1 MAFPG
6 AKYAWNGINVHLAM
20 PGSGETVNSQSFSVP
35 RGTKVLTIHV
45 PALVGT
51 GATVK
56 VQSLAPTET
65 VEATQVWTDVSVFDL
80 TDGTFELLDGLVE
93 STTVT
98 IPVSA
103 TGGGNLRLVASE
115 TQVSVPS
122 TIEVFCSFDG

>member
-6 AKYAWNGINVHLAM
+6 AKFAWNGIAAHVAM
-20 PGSGETVNSQSFSVP
+20 PGSGETVNSQWFAVP
-35 RGTKVLTIHV
+35 AGTKVLTIHI

-51 GATVK
+51 GATLT

-65 VEATQVWTDVSVFDL
+65 VEATQVWTNVSVFDL
-80 TDGTFELLDGLVE
+80 TDGTMEVLDGLVE
-93 STTVT
+93 STCVT

-103 TGGGNLRLVASE
+103 TGGGVLRFVASE

-122 TIEVFCSFDG
+122 TIEVFCSRDG